1 MRRLPASMA
10 STRRMAGRSSLR
22 FRMEANRFTWV
33 GPGNW
38 WLVPQRRALQ
48 RVRAS
53 EPGTEPGSE
62 REREWQ
68 APEQAQVRL
77 RVRLRVRVRVRVR

>member
-1 MRRLPASMA
+1 
-10 STRRMAGRSSLR
+10 
-22 FRMEANRFTWV
+22 MEANRFTWV

-53 EPGTEPGSE
+53 EPGSE
-62 REREWQ
+62 WEREWQ
-68 APEQAQVRL
+68 APEQAQVRMW
-77 RVRLRVRVRVRVR
+77 VRVRVR

>member
-1 MRRLPASMA
+1 
-10 STRRMAGRSSLR
+10 
-22 FRMEANRFTWV
+22 MEANRFTWV

-53 EPGTEPGSE
+53 EPGSE
-62 REREWQ
+62 WEREWQ

-77 RVRLRVRVRVRVR
+77 RVRVRVR

>member
-53 EPGTEPGSE
+53 EPGSE
-62 REREWQ
+62 WEREWQ
-68 APEQAQVRL
+68 APEQAQVRMW
-77 RVRLRVRVRVRVR
+77 VRVRVR